1 MKYEFKRI
9 NEDTIELS
17 YKDKKFNIIKDVDSL
32 VKSQDVYNQARTKML
47 IDMAKKG
54 ISVEDLKI
62 KKVENGKTLVDESS
76 LRELEKLYIDAEQR
90 QIFEDASK
98 RYFNMSINELVLDIG
113 LTANEAEDFGRQL
126 AMAIAGSVEETPS
139 TEKESK

>member
-1 MKYEFKRI
+1 MKYEFKKI

-17 YKDKKFNIIKDVDSL
+17 YKDKKFNIVKDVDSL
-32 VKSQDVYNQARTKML
+32 IKSQDVYNQARTKML

-98 RYFNMSINELVLDIG
+98 KYFNMSINELVLDIG

>member
-47 IDMAKKG
+47 IDMAKKW
-54 ISVEDLKI
+54 IEAI
-62 KKVENGKTLVDESS
+62 
-76 LRELEKLYIDAEQR
+76 QR
-90 QIFEDASK
+90 KGE
-98 RYFNMSINELVLDIG
+98 V
-113 LTANEAEDFGRQL
+113 
-126 AMAIAGSVEETPS
+126 
-139 TEKESK
+139 

>member
-1 MKYEFKRI
+1 MKYEFKKI

-32 VKSQDVYNQARTKML
+32 LKSQDVYNQARTKML

-98 RYFNMSINELVLDIG
+98 KYFNMSINELVLDIG